1 MPDPWAASNFC
12 MHLSISPGWRL
23 KSNVRLKEAT
33 WLNLKQQGETTSPG
47 WRLGSNVRLKEATW
61 LNPKQQGE
69 STSHGWRLRSN
80 LRLKEATW
88 LNPKQQGGSTYLN
101 NSDFLVVATLYGS
114 FFFMII

>member
-1 MPDPWAASNFC
+1 MFYNINLYFYKMDGLMSDPWAASNFC
-12 MHLSISPGWRL
+12 MQLSTSPGWRL
-23 KSNVRLKEAT
+23 RSNVRLKED
-33 WLNLKQQGETTSPG
+33 
-47 WRLGSNVRLKEATW
+47 TW